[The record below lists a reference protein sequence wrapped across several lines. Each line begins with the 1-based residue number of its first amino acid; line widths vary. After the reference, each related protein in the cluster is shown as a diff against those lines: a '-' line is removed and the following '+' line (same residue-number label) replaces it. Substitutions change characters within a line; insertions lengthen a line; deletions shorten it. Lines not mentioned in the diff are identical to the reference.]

1 MAEMEA
7 WKQYLVGHNAEPN
20 KSEFLSKGCMG
31 MGLGGEMNEFVV
43 TGEVLR
49 EEGMSK
55 LEYEEDVGRRLERK
69 RDLW

>member
-1 MAEMEA
+1 MLNLIN
-7 WKQYLVGHNAEPN
+7 Q
-20 KSEFLSKGCMG
+20 SFLSKGCIG

-55 LEYEEDVGRRLERK
+55 LEYEE
-69 RDLW
+69 